1 MNWKRGFRR
10 ITFVLAMFM
19 AITFAGL
26 SVDILVAIANFK
38 QCKLLPTKETVVIIT
53 VHPPIEKKP
62 FDYKERQRPEV
73 VPRKLKSNYLP
84 SLSKPK
90 LTGLCVAVGLLCGL
104 FGYGIVF
111 LICRVL
117 EWIVLGFCYR
127 KPKAEQKQ

>member
-26 SVDILVAIANFK
+26 SVDFLVAIANFK
-38 QCKLLPTKETVVIIT
+38 QCKLLPTKETVVNIT
-53 VHPPIEKKP
+53 IHPPIEKKP
-62 FDYKERQRPEV
+62 LDFKEMQRPEV
-73 VPRKLKSNYLP
+73 VLRELKPNYLAT
-84 SLSKPK
+84 LSKPK

-111 LICRVL
+111 LICRAL

-127 KPKAEQKQ
+127 NTKNEPKQ